1 MCAIFGG
8 VETSIFEILYE
19 ANKQR
24 GTFASSV
31 VGLTENDQHVF
42 KKSGGIDFDKFN
54 YIDDTSYY
62 LGHVQAPT
70 SAKRI
75 WEYDTSHPFESLSW
89 LVSHNGLLTNHS
101 KLKRRYCSFLEN
113 PVDTAVIVHL
123 LEYFTQ
129 LAIAKEKKI
138 TPVKIIKNTLKLLE
152 GTYALSILDCNSNDV
167 YLARSGS
174 ILHYSKAGGYY
185 SSMDGSNLKPVPEGT
200 ILKLNKKTKKWNK
213 AGTFDFVSPFSF
225 I

>member
-8 VETSIFEILYE
+8 VKPSIFEILYE

-54 YIDDTSYY
+54 YIDDTLYY

-70 SAKRI
+70 SAKRT
-75 WEYDTSHPFESLSW
+75 WLYGTSHPFESLSW
-89 LVSHNGLLTNHS
+89 LVSHNGVLTNHD

-138 TPVKIIKNTLKLLE
+138 KPVKIIKNTLKLLE

-185 SSMDGSNLKPVPEGT
+185 SSMPGSNLNPVPEGT

>member
-1 MCAIFGG
+1 M
-8 VETSIFEILYE
+8 
-19 ANKQR
+19 
-24 GTFASSV
+24 
-31 VGLTENDQHVF
+31 
-42 KKSGGIDFDKFN
+42 
-54 YIDDTSYY
+54 
-62 LGHVQAPT
+62 
-70 SAKRI
+70 
-75 WEYDTSHPFESLSW
+75 
-89 LVSHNGLLTNHS
+89 TNHS

-113 PVDTAVIVHL
+113 PVDTAVIVNL

-138 TPVKIIKNTLKLLE
+138 NPVKIIKNTLKLLE

-213 AGTFDFVSPFSF
+213 AGTFEFSSPFSF